1 LFGVVEANTGREER
15 RRGELDAIGLA
26 HGLLPSL
33 VPPSQRK
40 RLSRTGMMPREESR
54 RGSAKTYSPKC
65 LEEEFCEVAFRPG
78 DSSRIHRH
86 PLGCGRMGME
96 GQVTIETEVGGVLCQ
111 STMKIR

>member
-1 LFGVVEANTGREER
+1 MFSALRDSRHLGGRCSEQLQPFFLPLFTNV
-15 RRGELDAIGLA
+15 
-26 HGLLPSL
+26 
-33 VPPSQRK
+33 
-40 RLSRTGMMPREESR
+40 
-54 RGSAKTYSPKC
+54 